1 MSTQSNITASDGFFI
16 GEDKS
21 LVFTIY
27 TSAGAAQDITGWT
40 ISWLLSATNS
50 GAATLTKSATLTTPA
65 SGICTVA
72 VASGDTSGLT
82 PGTYYYTLRRTDSGS
97 KAELAYG
104 TCELLDVY
112 VNY

>member
-27 TSAGAAQDITGWT
+27 DANGAVQNITGWT

-50 GAATLTKSATLTTPA
+50 GTAILTKSATLTTPA
-65 SGICTVA
+65 SGVCTVT

-82 PGTYYYTLRRTDSGS
+82 PGTYYYTLRRTNSGS

-104 TCELLDVY
+104 SCDLLDVY